1 MVRAFFSFNLSSMAI
16 ARRSGRRSNRFV
28 GEICPTM
35 TLCFTAGSAKAEIIL
50 ESRPI
55 LSQTMSSTSAASSG
69 FVSPS
74 NATATSRFT
83 PRLRAC
89 LAKNSGNERLPA
101 MRPRVLARSDT
112 ANTVAGPTGQRQR
125 EPLTK
130 IQNPNPNF
138 QKNSNFQTPITSKPE
153 RPRFWVLKFGFSLEL
168 GTWCLGFVMLRLK
181 FPVPE
186 AYSLRHENLF
196 LSPPGR
202 VVRRHY
208 RGPRRRHSLL
218 RIAHLLRRAGQTGRA
233 QRAFPESYDA
243 DF

>member
-1 MVRAFFSFNLSSMAI
+1 MVFAFFSFSFSSIAI
-16 ARRSGRRSNRFV
+16 ARRSGRKSNRFP
-28 GEICPTM
+28 GSTCPTM
-35 TLCFTAGSAKAEIIL
+35 THCLMPRSVKAEIIF
-50 ESRPI
+50 ESCPTF
-55 LSQTMSSTSAASSG
+55 SQTMSSTSAASSG

-130 IQNPNPNF
+130 IQNPKSKF
-138 QKNSNFQTPITSKPE
+138 QTNSNFQTPITSKQE
-153 RPRFWVLKFGFSLEL
+153 RPRFSVLKFGFSLEL
-168 GTWCLGFVMLRLK
+168 GSWCWGFLMRLE
-181 FPVPE
+181 FQGVCGDT
-186 AYSLRHENLF
+186 LRHENLF
-196 LSPPGR
+196 LSPPCR

-208 RGPRRRHSLL
+208 RGPRRRNSLL
-218 RIAHLLRRAGQTGRA
+218 RIAHLLRRSWQTGRA